1 MLFGYRLVIPFILRL
16 EPRHLLHRQNCMKNT
31 NYQCEIARETHT
43 DIHCNEGKHLLLRE
57 NASGKTPVCSLS
69 SLSYEDIFNTN
80 QFPQA
85 SQPDKDCKTHSSQ
98 QDVNSSNVIQSFAD
112 GNSSYSDNK
121 KQNVRDSLK
130 LTVSETLIGKAQ
142 KKKHQT
148 PNKSSTVMAIH
159 AEKDKSSIPLN
170 SRKRS
175 VMKKSKH
182 DSLRTPSS
190 EDYISY
196 DSE

>member
-1 MLFGYRLVIPFILRL
+1 
-16 EPRHLLHRQNCMKNT
+16 MKNT
-31 NYQCEIARETHT
+31 NYPCEIARETHT
-43 DIHCNEGKHLLLRE
+43 HIHCNEGKHLLLCE
-57 NASGKTPVCSLS
+57 NISGKTPVCSLS
-69 SLSYEDIFNTN
+69 RLSYKDMFNKN
-80 QFPQA
+80 QCSQA

-98 QDVNSSNVIQSFAD
+98 KDLNSNNVIQSIDD
-112 GNSSYSDNK
+112 GNSSCSGNK
-121 KQNVRDSLK
+121 KQNVRDCLK
-130 LTVSETLIGKAQ
+130 LTVSKTLIGKAQ

-148 PNKSSTVMAIH
+148 LNKSSTVMAIH

-175 VMKKSKH
+175 VMKKKAKL
-182 DSLRTPSS
+182 DSLWTPRS